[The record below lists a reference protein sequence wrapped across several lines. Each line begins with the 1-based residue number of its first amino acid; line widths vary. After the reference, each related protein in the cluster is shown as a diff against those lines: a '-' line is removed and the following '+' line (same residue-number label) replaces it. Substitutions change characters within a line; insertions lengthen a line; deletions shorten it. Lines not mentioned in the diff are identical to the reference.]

1 MNPIR
6 YIPFFIAALLVAVV
20 PPAAAQQD
28 GASSLLPDID
38 PQDIEI
44 RGDFEVR
51 FPGLARQPVL
61 GFSPRPP
68 VFRVDPDR
76 MPFMETDEEI
86 VATIPLSDLEPALR
100 PEKNFIRFAE
110 RQRLYAYGGYGSYGS
125 PELRVFAEAPVRDNE
140 SISLQLGHQ
149 SSSGDRDFSSFRDMA
164 GDLQWTR
171 LSGNNRWGVG
181 ISGSSAFNYSPVPVR
196 SGVELPGVPGPPPDT
211 TVPDPLRI
219 SHNTLGMKARWQQ
232 LTNAYRGWQAS
243 AAVNRFADRTG
254 SYPDEDDA
262 TSETRYEVHVN
273 RFWEGTMIEQVFG
286 LQFRATGSVY
296 ETGLDGTQ
304 YWLNNNIGVRY
315 RHTFSSFHQV
325 EAWLRFYQLYD
336 PVNDVDLYLYPDI
349 HYRFKG
355 AGRFSVQMR
364 LRGFVNDP
372 SLESLHLQNRFTL
385 NNDRELEHERGLH
398 INLHSGVD
406 IWNGIE
412 LYSGLDYWQYYNRGY
427 FTRWGDPAMP
437 LYRHQYV
444 GEATHVEW
452 YTGLSRVFRTWR
464 TTMAAR
470 IGLNYT
476 SAEEDVIPSGEIPYV
491 PRWKG
496 SVLVTTNPVSW
507 FGFSGWMDLSG
518 KRKTLDGES
527 LDGFVQLG
535 ARTDIR
541 VHPRFG
547 IYLKARNI
555 LNQEYEVWQQYQE
568 LPFQIYGGI
577 TLHW

>member
-6 YIPFFIAALLVAVV
+6 YIPVLITALFIAAAQ
-20 PPAAAQQD
+20 PATAQQD

-100 PEKNFIRFAE
+100 PEKNFIRFAD
-110 RQRLYAYGGYGSYGS
+110 RKRLYAYGGYGSFGS
-125 PELRVFAEAPVRDNE
+125 PELRIFAEAPVRDQE
-140 SISLQLGHQ
+140 SVSFQFGHQ
-149 SSSGDRDFSSFRDMA
+149 STGGDRDYSSFRDMT
-164 GDLQWTR
+164 GELQWTR
-171 LSGNNRWGVG
+171 LSGDSRWGVG
-181 ISGSSAFNYSPVPVR
+181 ISGSSSFNYSPLSVE
-196 SGVELPGVPGPPPDT
+196 SGMNLPGVPDPVPDT
-211 TVPDPLRI
+211 PGLDPVRI
-219 SHNTLGMKARWQQ
+219 SHNTFGVKARWQQ
-232 LTNAYRGWQAS
+232 LANAYRGWQTS

-254 SYPDEDDA
+254 TYPDDDEA
-262 TSETRYEVHVN
+262 TNETRYEVHLN
-273 RFWEGTMIEQVFG
+273 RFWEGSMMDQVFG
-286 LQFRATGSVY
+286 LQFRAAGAVY
-296 ETGLDGTQ
+296 ETGLDETQ
-304 YWLNNNIGVRY
+304 YWLNNNVGVRY

-336 PVNDVDLYLYPDI
+336 PVNEFDLYLYPDI
-349 HYRFKG
+349 QYHFKG

-372 SLESLHLQNRFTL
+372 SLEALHLQNRFTL
-385 NNDRELEHERGLH
+385 HNDGELEHERGLH
-398 INLHSGVD
+398 INLHSGAD
-406 IWNGIE
+406 LWNGIE

-427 FTRWGDPAMP
+427 FSPWNDPIIP
-437 LYRHQYV
+437 FYRYHYV
-444 GEATHVEW
+444 EEATHVEW
-452 YTGLSRVFRTWR
+452 YTGISRVFQTWR

-470 IGLNYT
+470 IGLNFT

-496 SVLVTTNPVSW
+496 SALVTTNPVSW
-507 FGFSGWMDLSG
+507 FEFSGWMDMSG
-518 KRKTLDGES
+518 KRKSVDGES

-541 VHPRFG
+541 VHSRFG
-547 IYLKARNI
+547 VYLKAMNI
-555 LNQEYEVWQQYQE
+555 LDQKYEVWQRYQE
-568 LPFQIYGGI
+568 LPFQFYGGI

>member
-6 YIPFFIAALLVAVV
+6 CIPLLITALLVAAV
-20 PPAAAQQD
+20 PPALSQQD

-61 GFSPRPP
+61 GFSPRLP

-110 RQRLYAYGGYGSYGS
+110 RRRLYAYGGFGSYGS
-125 PELRVFAEAPVRDNE
+125 PEARIFAEAPVRDKE
-140 SISLQLGHQ
+140 SVSFLFGHQ
-149 SSSGDRDFSSFRDMA
+149 STSGDGDFKSFRDM
-164 GDLQWTR
+164 GGELQWTR
-171 LSGNNRWGVG
+171 LSGNSRWGVG
-181 ISGSSAFNYSPVPVR
+181 ISGSSSFNYSPAPVG
-196 SGVELPGVPGPPPDT
+196 SGVDLPGGPAAAEDIPLL
-211 TVPDPLRI
+211 DPVRI
-219 SHNTLGMKARWQQ
+219 SHSTFGAKARWQQ
-232 LTNAYRGWQAS
+232 LANAYRGWQTS

-254 SYPDEDDA
+254 NYPDDEDA
-262 TSETRYEVHVN
+262 TSETRYDVLLN

-286 LQFRATGSVY
+286 FQFRATGSVY
-296 ETGLDGTQ
+296 ETGLDETQ
-304 YWLNNNIGVRY
+304 YWLNNNAGARY

-336 PVNDVDLYLYPDI
+336 PVNELDLYLYPDI
-349 HYRFKG
+349 QYRFKG

-372 SLESLHLQNRFTL
+372 SLEALHLYNRFNI
-385 NNDRELEHERGLH
+385 NNGREMEHERGLH
-398 INLHSGVD
+398 INLQSGVD
-406 IWNGIE
+406 LWNGIE

-427 FTRWGDPAMP
+427 FSPWDDPAMP
-437 LYRHQYV
+437 FYRHQYV
-444 GEATHVEW
+444 GEATYVEW

-496 SVLVTTNPVSW
+496 SVLVSTSPVSW
-507 FGFSGWMDLSG
+507 FEFSGWMDMSG
-518 KRKTLDGES
+518 ERMTVDGES
-527 LDGFVQLG
+527 LDGFMQLG

-541 VHPRFG
+541 VHSRFG
-547 IYLKARNI
+547 IYLKALNI
-555 LNQEYEVWQQYQE
+555 LDQDYEVWQGYEE
-568 LPFQIYGGI
+568 LPFQVYGGI